1 MELLQLWVLE
11 RNCFFSSWGLYT
23 NVSWIVLI
31 SHPTCMQIVEE
42 SGKLECMAVVVRVGP
57 HATIQCQVESPASR
71 EGIPLWMFESGLD
84 ILPLADGALA
94 EFGQKVIRVSFC
106 YFALS
111 DHPQQWFEVLF
122 NAT

>member
-1 MELLQLWVLE
+1 
-11 RNCFFSSWGLYT
+11 
-23 NVSWIVLI
+23 
-31 SHPTCMQIVEE
+31 MQIVEE

-111 DHPQQWFEVLF
+111 NHPQHCLEVLF

>member
-1 MELLQLWVLE
+1 
-11 RNCFFSSWGLYT
+11 
-23 NVSWIVLI
+23 
-31 SHPTCMQIVEE
+31 MQIVEE

-94 EFGQKVIRVSFC
+94 EFGQKVIRVR
-106 YFALS
+106 FATSHSPITHNNGLKCCLMPPEA
-111 DHPQQWFEVLF
+111 DFL
-122 NAT
+122 